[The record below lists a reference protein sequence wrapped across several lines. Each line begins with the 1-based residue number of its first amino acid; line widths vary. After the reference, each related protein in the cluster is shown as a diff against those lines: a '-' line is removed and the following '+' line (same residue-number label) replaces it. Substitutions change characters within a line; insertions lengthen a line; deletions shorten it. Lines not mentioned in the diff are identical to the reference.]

1 MRSERRKGA
10 GKAPRRVHGLV
21 ILPGVILF
29 AALVFRIVSL
39 TTFDTLF
46 DEQITSDVVT
56 GIWHGEWSNNWKYTV
71 SAKNYREDQYN
82 FSSYLYADALIAGV
96 GAQLDAFMSD
106 GKPDFVFWSRLFSA
120 VTGTLA
126 VYLFY
131 LVARHL
137 FSPRAA
143 IATMALMAAMPLLV
157 QDSHYARPE
166 AFVLALTGAA
176 YWLLLQFDSHRD
188 RLQYLGCSA
197 FCFGV
202 LIACKVSLIPMAA
215 IPVLFLGS
223 RPDRR
228 LLMRGFGLCAACTLL
243 GIFIGVPHAF
253 FHPAAYWHG
262 VQFLRHQYAE
272 GRPPHAAA
280 DGTSVTLTAFYFWQ
294 TTGLLPLFSLAGAL
308 VLMQRRQFLLLAAM
322 GGPVAFYLAYFSL
335 QRAFFERNL
344 SHVAPLLS
352 ILAAVG
358 LLALCEMLPGR
369 VRTAGLVTLVALA
382 AAPALWVSGEL
393 VFIAMRASPEQRALS
408 YESSL
413 MTRVG
418 KIGGTMPL
426 FTDAQFNY
434 AKQLAAILDQDA
446 LLRVPDYHDAFTK
459 KHLEELERQTNWREV
474 GCFPSVFE
482 GFDVNTMIAYH
493 SVTFRYLFA
502 RAAPSAP

>member
-1 MRSERRKGA
+1 MKSKRGKSA
-10 GKAPRRVHGLV
+10 GGAPRRAHGAV

-29 AALVFRIVSL
+29 VALVFRIVSL

-46 DEQITSDVVT
+46 DEQITRDVVT
-56 GIWHGEWSNNWKYTV
+56 GIWRGEWSNNWKYTV
-71 SAKNYREDQYN
+71 SAKNYRDDQYN
-82 FSSYLYADALIAGV
+82 FSSYLYADALTAGAA
-96 GAQLDAFMSD
+96 GQLDAFLSD

-131 LVARHL
+131 LVARRL
-137 FSPRAA
+137 FPPGTA
-143 IATMALMAAMPLLV
+143 IAAMALMAAMPLLV

-166 AFVLALTGAA
+166 AFVTALTGAA
-176 YWLLLQFDSHRD
+176 YLLLLQFDSHRD
-188 RLQYLGCSA
+188 RLRYLGCSA

-215 IPVLFLGS
+215 IPVLFLAS
-223 RPDRR
+223 QPDRR
-228 LLMRGFGLCAACTLL
+228 LLMWGSGMCAACTLL
-243 GIFIGVPHAF
+243 GIFIGVPDAF

-280 DGTSVTLTAFYFWQ
+280 DGTSVTLTALYFWQ
-294 TTGLLPLFSLAGAL
+294 TTGLLLVFSLAGAL
-308 VLMQRRQFLLLAAM
+308 VLARRRQFLLLAAI

-344 SHVAPLLS
+344 SHVAPLMS
-352 ILAAVG
+352 ILAAVA
-358 LLALCEMLPGR
+358 LLALCETLPLP
-369 VRTAGLVTLVALA
+369 VRSTALVALMA
-382 AAPALWVSGEL
+382 LTVAPALWVSGKL
-393 VFIAMRASPEQRALS
+393 VFIAMRASPEQRALN

-413 MTRVG
+413 MTTVG

-426 FTDAQFNY
+426 FTDGQFNY
-434 AKQLAAILDQDA
+434 LMQLAATLDQDA

-459 KHLEELERQTNWREV
+459 KHLEELERRTNWREV
-474 GCFPSVFE
+474 GYFPSVFE

-493 SVTFRYLFA
+493 SVSFRYLFV
-502 RAAPSAP
+502 RAAPPAP